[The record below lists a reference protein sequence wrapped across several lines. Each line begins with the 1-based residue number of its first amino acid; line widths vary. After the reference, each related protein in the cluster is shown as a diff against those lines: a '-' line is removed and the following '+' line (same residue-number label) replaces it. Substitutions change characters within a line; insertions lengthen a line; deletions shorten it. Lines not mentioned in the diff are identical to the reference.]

1 MTITTTT
8 IFKQFYTALLK
19 DPVLQERLKAA
30 INPESLSELAVELEK
45 ENGYSF
51 TKEEVLAARVI
62 VAAMRGE
69 YVEWNLPATPFIA
82 SESAPSMTDYSS
94 ILLDGYL
101 G

>member
-1 MTITTTT
+1 MTITTTNALN
-8 IFKQFYTALLK
+8 QFYTALLK
-19 DPVLQERLKAA
+19 DSVLQEGLKAA
-30 INPESLSELAVELEK
+30 KTSESLSELAVELGK

-51 TKEEVLAARVI
+51 AKEDILAAMAI

-69 YVEWNLPATPFIA
+69 YVEWNPLATPFIDSGNA
-82 SESAPSMTDYSS
+82 RSTTDDSS